1 METDKKITLSEKEM
15 PTAWYNIAADM
26 PVQPLPPLNPATRK
40 PATKE
45 DLLPIFAEELV
56 NQEFSR
62 ERFIDIPEEVQDLYK
77 KLYMS

>member
-40 PATKE
+40 PAE
-45 DLLPIFAEELV
+45 DNGVP
-56 NQEFSR
+56 
-62 ERFIDIPEEVQDLYK
+62 P
-77 KLYMS
+77 